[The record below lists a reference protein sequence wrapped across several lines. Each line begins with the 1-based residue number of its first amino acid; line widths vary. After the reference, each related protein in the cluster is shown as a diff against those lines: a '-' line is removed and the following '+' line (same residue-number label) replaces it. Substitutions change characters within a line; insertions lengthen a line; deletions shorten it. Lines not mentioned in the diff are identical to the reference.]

1 MMDVAVV
8 QVQRRSSR
16 PVGHLSQIST
26 SLPVFTATA
35 WLIAVVA
42 MANTGITGRIMQL
55 GTVLVLEAC
64 CTPFASRLGCTI
76 LG

>member
-1 MMDVAVV
+1 MMKVAVV

-16 PVGHLSQIST
+16 PVGQIST

-35 WLIAVVA
+35 RFIAVVA
-42 MANTGITGRIMQL
+42 MANTGIKGRTMQV
-55 GTVLVLEAC
+55 GTVSVLEAC
-64 CTPFASRLGCTI
+64 GTPFASRLGCTI